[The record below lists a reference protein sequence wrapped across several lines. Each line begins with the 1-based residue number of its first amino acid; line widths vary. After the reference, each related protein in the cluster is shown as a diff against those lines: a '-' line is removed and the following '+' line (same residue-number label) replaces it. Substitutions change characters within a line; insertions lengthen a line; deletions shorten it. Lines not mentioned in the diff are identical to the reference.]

1 MESATTD
8 STTYDERFL
17 ISVSENMPSL
27 EECTNFVNDP
37 TCGAISTFVGITRDN
52 FQGKR
57 VLKLSYEGYVP
68 MAEKQLRILCMD
80 AISPN
85 NYPTVKKIAA
95 VHVLGDCPVGH
106 ASVILAVSSP
116 HRTEAIHCCEYLINE
131 LKARIPIWKLETYEE
146 VSPNGETG
154 TTTTSSVWKEN
165 IEWKQGKQQRVMK
178 KVEQE
183 ETTTTT
189 TT

>member
-1 MESATTD
+1 MESVTD
-8 STTYDERFL
+8 SPDERRFL
-17 ISVSENMPSL
+17 ISVSESMPSL

-85 NYPTVKKIAA
+85 KYPTVKKIAA
-95 VHVLGDCPVGH
+95 VHVLGDCPVGQ

-116 HRTEAIHCCEYLINE
+116 HRAEAIHCCEYLINE

-146 VSPNGETG
+146 QVSPNGENG
-154 TTTTSSVWKEN
+154 ASSTTSSVWKEN

-178 KVEQE
+178 KVEE
-183 ETTTTT
+183 
-189 TT
+189 